1 MEEKTGESGVWFE
14 FKLKTIWDK
23 KRVMDMPKQK
33 EVVQKFFHQLMEQQG
48 QSPQELPPRDGEKY
62 RFAWGMEGDEGK
74 SYYELFQM
82 GDCLYLT
89 ADTETLADNDEFK
102 MLQLL
107 NWLNGWSHYGI
118 FTYASDAPEGKRVSY
133 EQTHF
138 CRFFEYTVAEIE
150 DFYHQ
155 MIKRMSV
162 YYLSADSVFNNGTNI
177 EIAVDTANNV
187 VRKLKN

>member
-1 MEEKTGESGVWFE
+1 MELGILFGW
-14 FKLKTIWDK
+14 KLKTIGDTQ
-23 KRVMDMPKQK
+23 RVAEMTKQK
-33 EVVQKFFHQLMEQQG
+33 EVVQKFFQQMLERHG
-48 QSPQELPPRDGEKY
+48 QAPQELPPRDGEKY
-62 RFAWGMEGDEGK
+62 RFAWGMQGDEGK

-107 NWLNGWSHYGI
+107 NWLNGWSHYGV

-138 CRFFEYTVAEIE
+138 CRFFEYTVTEIE

-162 YYLSADSVFNNGTNI
+162 YYLSADNVFNHGTNI
-177 EIAVDTANNV
+177 EKAVDTANDV
-187 VRKLKN
+187 VRKFKN

>member
-1 MEEKTGESGVWFE
+1 MEKQEKIIRE
-14 FKLKTIWDK
+14 FFS
-23 KRVMDMPKQK
+23 
-33 EVVQKFFHQLMEQQG
+33 EMEQQQG
-48 QSPQELPPRDGEKY
+48 QSPKELPPRAGEKY
-62 RFAWGMEGDEGK
+62 RFAWRAKGDEGK

-89 ADTETLADNDEFK
+89 ADTETLANNDELK

-107 NWLNGWSHYGI
+107 NWLNGWSHYGV
-118 FTYASDAPEGKRVSY
+118 FTYNPKKKMVLY

-138 CRFFEYTVAEIE
+138 CRFFEYTVAEID

-162 YYLSADSVFNNGTNI
+162 YYLSADDVFKNGTDI
-177 EIAVDTANNV
+177 EKAVDMANDV
-187 VRKLKN
+187 VKMLHN

>member
-1 MEEKTGESGVWFE
+1 MERKTGESGVWFK
-14 FKLKTIWDK
+14 FKLKTTRDR
-23 KRVMDMPKQK
+23 KRFDDMTKQK
-33 EVVQKFFHQLMEQQG
+33 EVVQKFFQQMVERQG
-48 QSPQELPPRDGEKY
+48 QAPQELPPRDGEKY
-62 RFAWGMEGDEGK
+62 RFAWGMQGDEGK

-89 ADTETLADNDEFK
+89 AETETLADNDELR

-118 FTYASDAPEGKRVSY
+118 FTYATNALGGKVVSY

-138 CRFFEYTVAEIE
+138 CRFFEYTIAEIE

-155 MIKRMSV
+155 TIKRMSV
-162 YYLSADSVFNNGTNI
+162 YYLSADNVFNNGTNI
-177 EIAVDTANNV
+177 EKAVGIANDI
-187 VRKLKN
+187 VRKFKN

>member
-1 MEEKTGESGVWFE
+1 MEKQEKIIRQFFSEMEKEQGKS
-14 FKLKTIWDK
+14 
-23 KRVMDMPKQK
+23 QK
-33 EVVQKFFHQLMEQQG
+33 
-48 QSPQELPPRDGEKY
+48 ELPPRAGEKY
-62 RFAWGMEGDEGK
+62 RLGWRMEGDGGK

-82 GDCLYLT
+82 GDCLYLI

-118 FTYASDAPEGKRVSY
+118 FTYSPNAPGGKRVSY

-138 CRFFEYTVAEIE
+138 CRFFEYNVAEIR

-155 MIKRMSV
+155 AIKRISV
-162 YYLSADSVFNNGTNI
+162 YYLSADAVFNHGMDI
-177 EIAVDTANNV
+177 EKAVDVANQSV
-187 VRKLKN
+187 KELKN

>member
-1 MEEKTGESGVWFE
+1 MSDTQEKIIRQFFSNM
-14 FKLKTIWDK
+14 K
-23 KRVMDMPKQK
+23 K
-33 EVVQKFFHQLMEQQG
+33 EQG
-48 QSPQELPPRDGEKY
+48 HSPEELPPRSGEKY
-62 RFAWGMEGDEGK
+62 RFGWGMEGDEGK
-74 SYYELFQM
+74 SYYEIVQM

-118 FTYASDAPEGKRVSY
+118 FTFSPNAPGGKRVCY

-138 CRFFEYTVAEIE
+138 CRFFEYNIAEID
-150 DFYHQ
+150 DFYRQ

-162 YYLSADSVFNNGTNI
+162 YHLSADDVFNNGTDI
-177 EIAVDTANNV
+177 EKAVDTANEV
-187 VRKLKN
+187 VKSLRH